1 MEAEYPVK
9 KYFRTVAARFL
20 DCLIQSIPIGM
31 ASSLEWRIQKV
42 LGKGIGSSSLKDE
55 IRTLD
60 IFIKQL
66 KLKEV
71 ILFDIGANVGQFG
84 LEFKLRFPESKLHS
98 FEPSAIAFKE
108 LATTASKYENWSCYN
123 LGFASQEKQAK
134 LYATSAGS
142 ASATLL
148 EQEGAFGKNL
158 KLEFEIVEI
167 KRLDSFL
174 EANLHMFPNVVKM
187 DIEGFELDC
196 LHGSSESI
204 SKFQIIQFEFG
215 EINIDSR
222 TYFRDYWNFFGNLGF
237 RLFRITRGD
246 PIEVREYNESLETF
260 AVTNYLAV
268 RPLEKA

>member
-1 MEAEYPVK
+1 MK
-9 KYFRTVAARFL
+9 TCLRTIAARFL
-20 DCLIQSIPIGM
+20 DCLIQSIPIGL

-42 LGKGIGSSSLKDE
+42 LGKGIGSSSINDE

-60 IFIKQL
+60 IFVKKL

-71 ILFDIGANVGQFG
+71 ILLDIGANIGQYG
-84 LEFKLRFPESKLHS
+84 LEFKSRFPESEIHS
-98 FEPSAIAFKE
+98 FEPSRIAFDE
-108 LATTASKYENWSCYN
+108 LVITSGKYENWSCYN
-123 LGFASQEKQAK
+123 LGFASQEKQSK
-134 LYATSAGS
+134 LYSSSAGS

-148 EQEGAFGKNL
+148 EQEEVFGKKL
-158 KLEFEIVEI
+158 DLEFEIVEI

-174 EANLHMFPNVVKM
+174 ETNLYISPNVVKI

-196 LHGSSESI
+196 LRGSLKSI
-204 SKFQIIQFEFG
+204 SKFRIVQFEFG
-215 EINIDSR
+215 EINIESR

-237 RLFRITRGD
+237 RLFRVTRGD

-268 RPLEKA
+268 R